1 MWQLAEDLTGP
12 CTERCAHPGH
22 GKPQL
27 LHVLVRQVVL
37 PSVRPSQVNFSE
49 QIVPS
54 LLLESRRDG
63 ARATGPQHQIWS
75 RLCHRD
81 PGLACGAR
89 SAAGRRPILGAAFG
103 LAAGA
108 SDVCCRGSKTLS
120 RPSPKSSKPK
130 RPLLY
135 PGGPGSVRA
144 AVAPKT
150 WSGALHVGRRGIPL
164 RACIMACSLSV

>member
-27 LHVLVRQVVL
+27 LHVLVRQVLL

-108 SDVCCRGSKTLS
+108 SDVCCRGSKILS
-120 RPSPKSSKPK
+120 RPSPSVLSCTQAGPALCALRSRQ
-130 RPLLY
+130 RP
-135 PGGPGSVRA
+135 GPVHCMSA
-144 AVAPKT
+144 
-150 WSGALHVGRRGIPL
+150 GAEFR
-164 RACIMACSLSV
+164 